1 MVVTDLAEIQ
11 GYISSSFQKLED
23 AKLLDSSTTQD
34 KEEKNHFSDETR
46 IVLVACSQ
54 FPGSSVEPINKKS
67 RPSPNTSELSS
78 LDVIRAFC
86 HPRVIDVVAQILR
99 ESSSASLSH
108 D

>member
-1 MVVTDLAEIQ
+1 VVVTDLAEIQ

-23 AKLLDSSTTQD
+23 AKLLDSSATQE
-34 KEEKNHFSDETR
+34 KEEENYFSEETR
-46 IVLVACSQ
+46 IVPVVCSH
-54 FPGSSVEPINKKS
+54 FPGISVEPINKKS